1 MTGTK
6 IKLLILGHTIS
17 SSDCESILLTAKTSF
32 WKNFNSFISNFRHTY
47 AFIKCSQFKQFCCSF
62 YGSPLSNLNCVQSLC
77 VDWRK
82 SLKSLWCVHSKTH
95 CDVIAALSDQIPIKV
110 SLERRF
116 ICFINKCFSSSISI
130 VNVISHI
137 AICNPM
143 STAGKNY
150 RSVLDANGDYNTNQI
165 ITSWK
170 YTCES
175 IKESIRTLRELIVV
189 RDRYSECTGFTSDEI
204 DEFILALFTG

>member
-1 MTGTK
+1 M
-6 IKLLILGHTIS
+6 
-17 SSDCESILLTAKTSF
+17 
-32 WKNFNSFISNFRHTY
+32 
-47 AFIKCSQFKQFCCSF
+47 
-62 YGSPLSNLNCVQSLC
+62 
-77 VDWRK
+77 
-82 SLKSLWCVHSKTH
+82 TH
-95 CDVIAALSDQIPIKV
+95 CDVIAALSDQFPIKV

-116 ICFINKCFSSSISI
+116 LCFIEKCLSSSNSF

-165 ITSWK
+165 VTIWQ

-175 IKESIRTLRELIVV
+175 IKNQLERLEN
-189 RDRYSECTGFTSDEI
+189 
-204 DEFILALFTG
+204 